1 MRGKMTA
8 KVLHIKG
15 RKMAARGVQRMKG
28 CGMGSVL
35 LNTGGTGSGSSY
47 PSINEYERIT
57 GNNVKGSGLNDKLSK
72 LMVKPL
78 KHKPIHFQ
86 M

>member
-1 MRGKMTA
+1 MRGKLPN
-8 KVLHIKG
+8 KLLVIKG
-15 RKMAARGVQRMKG
+15 RKHTARGISRMKG
-28 CGMGSVL
+28 CGMGSLL
-35 LNTGGTGSGSSY
+35 LNTGGAGGGSSY
-47 PSINEYERIT
+47 PSVSEYERIT
-57 GNNVKGSGLNDKLSK
+57 GTHVKGQGLNDKLSK